1 MSRNLLALALVA
13 GTTASAVAST
23 VNFTT
28 IASVTFNNKGSI
40 DAQGDVDNA
49 RDTWVVPAGSGGS
62 VTSVRVQGSLTLN
75 QTGTFASEARVRMSP
90 GGGSSFTAFNVQGT
104 TTGSYLGTISVDR
117 SVAVTAFSLAE
128 GGTVDFEWF
137 ESFQDGTAGLPES
150 TWDTVTYSFGGAV
163 IQNGNFSLGST
174 PADGVTRS
182 TAGTN
187 VSGGLDFYTI
197 TIPHGV
203 TNLSHY
209 LNIKTSQPAGG
220 AAYDSELAIYD
231 AAGNK
236 IAEDDDGAMGT
247 GFYSMLSFGAADP
260 LADSVDTSNTGPG
273 ENGASLP
280 AGTYTIVVG
289 GFNTVFGSTI
299 GGITAGAA
307 AGPYSLDVT
316 YVPAPGAVAL
326 MGLAGLVA
334 GRRRR

>member
-1 MSRNLLALALVA
+1 MSKNLLALALVA
-13 GTTASAVAST
+13 GTAASAVAST

-62 VTSVRVQGSLTLN
+62 ITSVRVQGSLTLN
-75 QTGTFASEARVRMSP
+75 QSGTYANEARVRMSA
-90 GGGSSFTAFNVQGT
+90 GAGSSFTAFNVQGT
-104 TTGSYLGTISVDR
+104 TTGAYSGTIAVDR
-117 SVAVTAFSLAE
+117 SVNVTPFSLAG
-128 GGTVDFEWF
+128 GGTVNFEWF

-150 TWDTVTYSFGGAV
+150 TWDTVTYSFGGSV
-163 IQNGNFSLGST
+163 IQNGNFNLGSA
-174 PADGVTRS
+174 PIDGVTRS
-182 TAGTN
+182 TAGSN

-197 TIPHGV
+197 TIPNGV
-203 TNLSHY
+203 THISQW
-209 LNIKTSQPAGG
+209 LNIKTSQPVGA
-220 AAYDSELAIYD
+220 AAYDSEIALYD
-231 AAGNK
+231 ASGNK

-260 LADSVDTSNTGPG
+260 LGDSSDPANTAPG
-273 ENGASLP
+273 ESGSFLAP
-280 AGTYTIVVG
+280 GTYTIVVG
-289 GFNTVFGSTI
+289 GYNTTFGATI
-299 GGITAGAA
+299 GSITAGAA
-307 AGPYSLDVT
+307 SGTYSLDVT